1 MGEEKVLAER
11 ETGSDRKNEAPVMVK
26 GYFWTNILR
35 SQVPVIHILVHVC
48 LYTDFTSI
56 ILGLHLK
63 LQPKSD
69 STLLCKQKEDQT
81 LH

>member
-1 MGEEKVLAER
+1 
-11 ETGSDRKNEAPVMVK
+11 MVK
-26 GYFWTNILR
+26 GYFWANILR

-63 LQPKSD
+63 LQPESD